1 MTSQDFLTD
10 ALLRSNTTAPPMSA
24 EEEPTPFPARVY
36 THSWIGDP
44 PEAQALPILR
54 RVDWLVDQRDLIMVV
69 GVNNGRDASVPALL
83 GSAYNA
89 IAVGQLQG
97 NSSGGF
103 TRVEVPGRVKPD
115 LVAPGNLTS
124 FTTPVVA
131 AAAGL
136 VLQYADRRVEDGAAA
151 ANRSEVVKAAL
162 LGGAVKPRK
171 WQATE
176 GRPLDEHLGAGVVNV
191 NRALSIMENGPIEP
205 GPITSA
211 SGWAYPVLKQGETAA
226 FTLTPA
232 ADLGRVTVTA
242 VWNRRIDGRIARLR
256 NKETG
261 ESLLAWLDGPR
272 LADFDLRLIRVGG
285 DGAEEIVAASESR
298 IDNVEHLY
306 LPTLPAGNYRVELTR
321 QADDAPDETYEVAL
335 TWIIDPVEAEVEAQ
349 PVPEESS
356 DGSDGEVP

>member
-1 MTSQDFLTD
+1 M
-10 ALLRSNTTAPPMSA
+10 
-24 EEEPTPFPARVY
+24 
-36 THSWIGDP
+36 
-44 PEAQALPILR
+44 
-54 RVDWLVDQRDLIMVV
+54 
-69 GVNNGRDASVPALL
+69 
-83 GSAYNA
+83 
-89 IAVGQLQG
+89 
-97 NSSGGF
+97 
-103 TRVEVPGRVKPD
+103 
-115 LVAPGNLTS
+115 
-124 FTTPVVA
+124 
-131 AAAGL
+131 
-136 VLQYADRRVEDGAAA
+136 
-151 ANRSEVVKAAL
+151 
-162 LGGAVKPRK
+162 
-171 WQATE
+171 
-176 GRPLDEHLGAGVVNV
+176 NV

-211 SGWAYPVLKQGETAA
+211 SGWAYPVLKQGETAS

-306 LPTLPAGNYRVELTR
+306 LPTLPAGDYRVELTR
-321 QADDAPDETYEVAL
+321 QPDDTPDETYEVAL

>member
-1 MTSQDFLTD
+1 
-10 ALLRSNTTAPPMSA
+10 
-24 EEEPTPFPARVY
+24 
-36 THSWIGDP
+36 
-44 PEAQALPILR
+44 
-54 RVDWLVDQRDLIMVV
+54 MVV

-97 NSSGGF
+97 NSSGGL
-103 TRVEVPGRVKPD
+103 TQIEVPGRVKPD

-124 FTTPVVA
+124 FSTPVVA

-136 VLQYADRRVEDGAAA
+136 LLQYADRMAEQGAEA

-162 LGGAVKPRK
+162 LGGAVKSRA

-191 NRALSIMENGPIEP
+191 NRSLSIMGNGPVEP

-211 SGWAYPVLKQGETAA
+211 SGWAYPVLKQGETAS
-226 FTLTPA
+226 FMLTPA

-256 NKETG
+256 NKETD
-261 ESLLAWLDGPR
+261 ETLLAWLDGPR
-272 LADFDLRLIRVGG
+272 LADFDLRLIRVGA
-285 DGAEEIVAASESR
+285 DGSEEVVAASESR

-306 LPTLPAGNYRVELTR
+306 LPTLPAGDYRVELTR
-321 QADDAPDETYEVAL
+321 QADDARDETYEVAL
-335 TWIIDPVEAEVEAQ
+335 AWIIDPPESATDDETQPAEDATSRGAKRGDDTADNDAAE
-349 PVPEESS
+349 
-356 DGSDGEVP
+356 